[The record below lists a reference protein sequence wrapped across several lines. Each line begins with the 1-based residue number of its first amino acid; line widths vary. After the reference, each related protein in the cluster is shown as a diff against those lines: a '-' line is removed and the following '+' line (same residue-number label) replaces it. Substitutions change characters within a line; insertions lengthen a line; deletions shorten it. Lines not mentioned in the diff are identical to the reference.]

1 VVRAADASRSRFGD
15 RRHEDVDGDSDDD
28 TNDASLVTERRR
40 GLRLFATAADEP
52 RARRATDVGVLVAG
66 SAGLILASM
75 AEAPQPG
82 FAQALAA
89 FAASLPDLL
98 AGLWQLALDLLAVLA
113 VVVLVASLARRRLPL
128 ARDLVVAVALAGLA
142 WLVTGRVVEGSWP
155 AVWEGLRSAGPPP
168 WYPSPRIAVPAAMVL
183 TASPHVTRPVR
194 RLGRWLV
201 ALAAVG
207 ATALGV
213 ASPVGAAAG
222 VLVALVAAAATH
234 LIFGSSGGRP
244 SLADVES
251 SLDELGVRVHAVG
264 VATRQQA
271 GVFAVDAID
280 ESGDPLVVKVYGR
293 DAHDTAVAA
302 TLWRSV
308 WYREQGSQI
317 TLGRR
322 QQVEREAFLTLLAS
336 QAGVPADRVVTAG
349 ETEAGDAL
357 LVLHP
362 RGRRLEGRSG
372 DVAGEAPGDAPDA
385 DDRATGIGS
394 GGDAG
399 ALWAALARLH
409 DAGIVH
415 GQVDGDHLVVLDG
428 AVGFV
433 DFRRGSVAPTIAQRR
448 ADQAQALVAT
458 VLGVGEAPALGA
470 ARDALGA
477 DGLAAVLP
485 YLQRPA
491 LTPEQRAEVR
501 AAGIDLD
508 DLRSRAAA
516 VAGTAAPEL
525 ERLRRL
531 SLGSIVRVALPAVA
545 VMALLSVVAGIDV
558 DELADALRDASWG
571 LVVAGLVLGQLPR
584 VGQAVSTLGASPVP
598 LPLGPVYALQ
608 LAVSYVNLA
617 IPSAAGRIA
626 VNVRFFQRHGVGPA
640 QAVVVGALDGLTG
653 FVVQASLLAV
663 LLAASP
669 VSLDLQLDDASAGG
683 AVEVLVLVVVLAA
696 GAIAAVLAVPPWRRV
711 VLGSARHYVS
721 EALAAVR
728 GLRSTRR
735 LIMLLGGN
743 LASEVL
749 FATTL
754 ATFAA
759 ALGFRIGLG
768 EALLINIGVAF
779 LAGLMPIP
787 GGIGVAEGGLTF
799 GLISAGMPDEAA
811 FGAVVLYR
819 LATFYL
825 PPVWGFFAMRWL
837 QRNQHL

>member
-1 VVRAADASRSRFGD
+1 VVHAADASRGRSGARRREGVDAD
-15 RRHEDVDGDSDDD
+15 RDD
-28 TNDASLVTERRR
+28 TSDALLVTGRRRR
-40 GLRLFATAADEP
+40 GVRLFATTADEP
-52 RARRATDVGVLVAG
+52 RARRATDLLVLVAG
-66 SAGLILASM
+66 SAGLILAGM
-75 AEAPQPG
+75 AEEPQPG
-82 FAQALAA
+82 FAQALAT
-89 FAASLPDLL
+89 FAATLPELL
-98 AGLWQLALDLLAVLA
+98 AGVWQLALDLLAVLA
-113 VVVLVASLARRRLPL
+113 VLVLVASLLRRRLPL

-142 WLVTGRVVEGSWP
+142 WLVMGRVVEGSWP

-168 WYPSPRIAVPAAMVL
+168 WYPSPRIAVPAAVVM

-201 ALAAVG
+201 ALAAIG
-207 ATALGV
+207 AIVLGV
-213 ASPVGAAAG
+213 ASPLGAAAG

-234 LIFGSSGGRP
+234 LMFGSSGGRP
-244 SLADVES
+244 SLTDVES

-280 ESGDPLVVKVYGR
+280 ESGDPLVVRVYGR

-308 WYREQGSQI
+308 WYREQGSHI

-322 QQVEREAFLTLLAS
+322 QQVEREAFLTLLAA
-336 QAGVPADRVVTAG
+336 QAGAPADRVVTAG

-362 RGRRLEGRSG
+362 RGGRLDWRSG
-372 DVAGEAPGDAPDA
+372 DGAGEAPGGTPDA
-385 DDRATGIGS
+385 AAQATGIGAE
-394 GGDAG
+394 GNAG
-399 ALWAALARLH
+399 ALWAALTRLH

-415 GQVDGDHLVVLDG
+415 GQVDGDHIVVLDG

-433 DFRRGSVAPTIAQRR
+433 DFRRGSVAPTVAQRR

-458 VLGVGEAPALGA
+458 VLGLGDVPALAA

-485 YLQRPA
+485 YLQRAA
-491 LTPEQRAEVR
+491 LTPDQRADVR

-525 ERLRRL
+525 EQLRRL

-545 VMALLSVVAGIDV
+545 AVALLSVVAGIDV
-558 DELADALRDASWG
+558 DQLAAALRDASWG
-571 LVVAGLVLGQLPR
+571 LVVVGLLLGQLPR

-608 LAVSYVNLA
+608 LAISYVNLA

-626 VNVRFFQRHGVGPA
+626 VNVRFFQRHGVGAA
-640 QAVVVGALDGLTG
+640 QAVVAGALDGLTG

-683 AVEVLVLVVVLAA
+683 AIELLILVVVLAA
-696 GAIAAVLAVPPWRRV
+696 GAIAAVLAVPRWRRM
-711 VLGSARHYVS
+711 VLGSTRHYVS
-721 EALAAVR
+721 EALAAAR

-735 LIMLLGGN
+735 LTMLLGGN

-779 LAGLMPIP
+779 LAGLLPIP
-787 GGIGVAEGGLTF
+787 GGIGVTEGGLTF
-799 GLISAGMPDEAA
+799 GLISAGMPEAAA

-825 PPVWGFFAMRWL
+825 PPVWGFFAMGWL